1 VLVLSPLV
9 LGAAGAA
16 EKVMERGEKMD
27 LLVDKTDNLNQ
38 QAFQFKKK
46 STQLKRAMWWKNT
59 KLMAMIVFIVL
70 VRQTRP
76 RKKRDREREKESDAR
91 GFLGPTCQTL
101 SLSLCLCLSL
111 CASLSLCVSLSLSL

>member
-1 VLVLSPLV
+1 VPVLSPLA

-76 RKKRDREREKESDAR
+76 RKKRDRERKRKRAR
-91 GFLGPTCQTL
+91 CFLGPTCQTL